1 MDRKVKIL
9 GTMHLILG
17 GGGMAACLAACLCW
31 IKLASDAHSLR
42 TAHTL
47 GQMMFMLSM
56 FILLPSLVCSVGLL
70 FEKSWGRVVAIGW
83 SMLLLLVIP
92 IGTLPGFMDFG
103 CCLSKR
109 HRRLTPRARSI
120 RLVHTMRMTL
130 SQEKHSRSLTGLPD
144 SDRLRS
150 LIIRFASPLFCC
162 LAYRRAHR
170 CCRARRLQAP
180 AKNADDFPGAQRT
193 ARRLAAPRHAMQSL
207 AAH

>member
-1 MDRKVKIL
+1 
-9 GTMHLILG
+9 MHLILG
-17 GGGMAACLAACLCW
+17 GGGMAACLAAYLCW

-56 FILLPSLVCSVGLL
+56 FILLPSLVCGVGLL
-70 FEKSWGRVVAIGW
+70 FEKSWGRW
-83 SMLLLLVIP
+83 WLLV
-92 IGTLPGFMDFG
+92 GRCCCCWSSLSEHCWVFMDFG